1 MSGRGTL
8 LRVDA
13 EARLRRRAGACPKP
27 PIPPPRC
34 CPGKTETWGSKDS
47 DTHSAMLRCVKC
59 GTEWAVDESVLLE
72 AADDGPEPPAGGAP
86 ADEAAGYVAVWEVD
100 RQRT

>member
-1 MSGRGTL
+1 
-8 LRVDA
+8 
-13 EARLRRRAGACPKP
+13 
-27 PIPPPRC
+27 
-34 CPGKTETWGSKDS
+34 
-47 DTHSAMLRCVKC
+47 MLRCVKC

-86 ADEAAGYVAVWEVD
+86 ADEAAGYVAVWEGD